1 MSKQTNSWKKGSDLL
16 LPEAEG
22 RERGNRM
29 KAVKMYQLSVIR
41 QISTRDVMCNVIN
54 LINTAVHCI

>member
-1 MSKQTNSWKKGSDLL
+1 MEKKVDLW

-41 QISTRDVMCNVIN
+41 QISTRNVMCNVIN